1 MSDKPEIVKTDIG
14 EAADLSMDKFMRTTI
29 TQMFE
34 NDNDTATLEVVL
46 NGTDSANPPRLELEL
61 RLISINGVPTR
72 SEEDAK

>member
-1 MSDKPEIVKTDIG
+1 MADKDEIVKTDIG

-72 SEEDAK
+72 SEEDAG